1 MPNNR
6 YSRQLIL
13 PQLGKEGQRKLQS
26 AKVLLVGCGGTG
38 CAIAEYLVRAGI
50 GKLTL
55 LDRDVVE
62 KSNLHRQQ
70 LFEEAD
76 VGSPKAY
83 LAPEV
88 LKRINSEV
96 EIIGLAED
104 FSPAN
109 AEKLVNEADIVMDG
123 TDNLESRFIINDACV
138 KLGKPWIYVGA
149 VGTYGMR
156 AVIRPGEGA
165 CLRCFIPNAPDAGTI
180 PTCATAGVLNTVP
193 GLMGAL
199 AASEAIKLMVGLTP
213 SEKLLVYDVWTEDY
227 HSIVLS
233 RRKDCPCCGQKK
245 FEFLE
250 TPTVS
255 KVQVLCGHDSVQIT
269 PPRPAALDLQKLA
282 TALRESGDVEVHQLW
297 LVLIVGKHRLTI
309 FKNGRTLISG
319 TDDEKTARSLY
330 SKYVGN

>member
-13 PQLGKEGQRKLQS
+13 PQLGKEGQKRLAA

-38 CAIAEYLVRAGI
+38 GAIAELLVRAGI
-50 GKLTL
+50 GRLTL

-62 KSNLHRQQ
+62 RSNLHRQM
-70 LFEEAD
+70 LFEEHD
-76 VGSPKAY
+76 VGAPKAHI
-83 LAPEV
+83 APAL

-96 EIIGLAED
+96 EVVGLAED

-109 AEKLVNEADIVMDG
+109 AEKLVRDADLVMDG

-156 AVIRPGEGA
+156 AVIRPGQGA
-165 CLRCFIPNAPDAGTI
+165 CLRCFIPKTPDAGSI

-199 AASEAIKLMVGLTP
+199 AATEAIKLIVGERP
-213 SEKLLVYDVWTEDY
+213 SDKLVVHDVWSEDF
-227 HSIVLS
+227 HAIALA
-233 RRKDCPCCGQKK
+233 RRKDCPCCGPGK

-250 TPTVS
+250 TPVQS

-269 PPRPAALDLQKLA
+269 PPRPASLDLKKMAETLKE
-282 TALRESGDVEVHQLW
+282 TGDVEVHQLW
-297 LVLIVGKHRLTI
+297 LVLIAGKHRLTI

-319 TDDEKTARSLY
+319 TNDEKTARALY